1 MLEMG
6 KERVYPLVNNNGNIQ
21 GTLTAGD
28 SLADGNVRARIEIV
42 GQIDKNRE
50 AALAEELEQLVKK
63 FYS

>member
-21 GTLTAGD
+21 GTLTTGD
-28 SLADGNVRARIEIV
+28 SLADGVRARIEIV